1 MLGIK
6 KAGMCFFL
14 ILFVVV
20 FSSYEF
26 AYSDSRYYSV
36 TDFNVYVNILSDGSA
51 EVEEHITYKF
61 TGNFN
66 GVFLEVDFSGS
77 KGITDTS
84 VAISKSEGNVV
95 LENDNSGTP
104 GTYKSQIIDEIFKFT
119 VYEPSANVDKTFI
132 YKYRLLD
139 VATKYND
146 IAEFNRKMVG
156 RNWEVPVKNVK
167 IRITIPEGASKE
179 EVKVFAHGPL
189 TGESRI
195 IDGEVTEFEVPYVAR
210 GEFFET
216 RGLFPTKLLS
226 ESRNEVDKNAL
237 QEILEQEKI
246 WAKEANEQRD
256 KALKDVRNRKILGVV
271 GFVITVLL
279 LIVWIK
285 KMIKIR
291 KDYGTDPKTDF
302 EGKYYR
308 EIPGNYTPA
317 EMVMLFHNSTV
328 TSVEIFA
335 TLIDLVRR
343 RILLLETEKKTLKKL
358 LKSTERVEYIFIKN
372 PQPPSL
378 VMRSHEKYLIS
389 WFFDTIAQGNRFVL
403 SDIKR
408 YVKDKSCAENFRKS
422 FDGWKNLV
430 VKESKRNGFYPNKLK
445 AGWGFNLLWGFGFI
459 FAGLIVG
466 ASTKFNMSAVISVL
480 GLVMF
485 FYSLFQYQRTEYG
498 SDQYKKW
505 MAFKRFIIDFSR
517 IEEATIPSVAIWEH
531 YLVYAIPLGVAKEV
545 IKQLPLVLE
554 NDSDLALNSTMTS
567 NIFWQDDNLYNKS
580 NFDEAFSQ
588 INSEFSDTFKVA
600 SSSYS
605 SGSGSGGGASG
616 GDSGGG
622 GGGGG
627 GGAF

>member
-1 MLGIK
+1 MLEIK
-6 KAGMCFFL
+6 KAICFL
-14 ILFVVV
+14 VTCFVVV
-20 FSSYEF
+20 LSFYQY

-36 TDFNVYVNILSDGSA
+36 TDYNLFVNILSDGSA
-51 EVEEHITYKF
+51 DIEEHITYSF
-61 TGNFN
+61 TGSFN
-66 GVFLEVDFSGS
+66 GVFLKVDFSGS
-77 KGITDTS
+77 KGITEAS
-84 VAISKSEGNVV
+84 VEINKSEGNFV

-104 GTYKSQIIDEIFKFT
+104 GTYKSQITDEIFKFT
-119 VYEPSANVDKTFI
+119 VYEPSVNVDKTFI
-132 YKYRLLD
+132 YKYKLLD
-139 VATKYND
+139 VVTKYKD

-156 RNWEVPVKNVK
+156 KNWDVPVKNVK
-167 IRITIPEGASKE
+167 IRITLPEGASKE

-195 IDGEVTEFEVPYVAR
+195 IDGKITEFEVPYVAR

-216 RGLFPTKLLS
+216 RVLFPTRLLS
-226 ESRNEVDKNAL
+226 ESGNEVDKNVL
-237 QEILEQEKI
+237 QDILEQEKI

-256 KALKDVRNRKILGVV
+256 KAVLDVRNKKILGVV
-271 GFVITVLL
+271 GFAITVFLF
-279 LIVWIK
+279 IVWIS

-291 KDYGTDPKTDF
+291 REYGTDPKTEF

-308 EIPGNYTPA
+308 EIPGNYPPA
-317 EMVMLFHNSTV
+317 EMVMLFHNSTI

-335 TLIDLVRR
+335 TLLDLVRR
-343 RILLLETEKKTLKKL
+343 RILMLDTEKKTFKKL
-358 LKSTERVEYIFIKN
+358 LKSTEKVEYIFIKN

-378 VMRSHEKYLIS
+378 VMRSHEKFLIS
-389 WFFDTIAQGNRFVL
+389 WFFDTIAQGDRFVL

-408 YVKDKSCAENFRKS
+408 YVKDKSCAESFRKS
-422 FDGWKNLV
+422 FDQWKNLV

-466 ASTKFNMSAVISVL
+466 ASTKFNMSAIISVL
-480 GLVMF
+480 GLFMF

-505 MAFKRFIIDFSR
+505 LAFKRFIMDFSR

-554 NDSDLALNSTMTS
+554 NESDLALKSTMTS
-567 NIFWQDDNLYNKS
+567 NIFWQDDNLNS
-580 NFDEAFSQ
+580 RINFGDAFSQ

-605 SGSGSGGGASG
+605 SNSGSGGGASG